1 MVAGIDIGGTKVA
14 VGLVDDEG
22 TLIVSTEIPIQ
33 LDRGPA
39 NARDR
44 IINVLRQ
51 QIVETGVRL
60 RGIGIGC
67 TGPADPVTGEVGDVP
82 TLPGWQGWNPV
93 IELAEAFSVSAAL
106 ENDADAAALGEAQ
119 WGAGKGKR
127 TLVGITVGTG
137 IGAGIVLNGEVYR
150 GVSYS
155 HPEIGHQIIEPDG
168 PECTC
173 GARGCW
179 ERLASGP
186 ALEQHYADEDPTEAR
201 RSGKEICELARRGDI
216 KARHAM
222 DIFIRYLG
230 IGLSNVVTMLAPEV
244 VAFSGSVMK
253 SADLLLDPI
262 RAIVRNN
269 CRFIPVDRCEIVI
282 SSLGANAGIIGAA
295 EVWRSRFGSRKLM
308 REEA

>member
-1 MVAGIDIGGTKVA
+1 MIAGIDIGGTKVA
-14 VGLVDDEG
+14 VGLVEDQG
-22 TLIVSTEIPIQ
+22 TVVVRAEIPIQ

-39 NARDR
+39 SARDR

-51 QIVETGVRL
+51 QIVETGTRL
-60 RGIGIGC
+60 TGIGIGC
-67 TGPADPVTGEVGDVP
+67 TGPADPITGEVGDVP
-82 TLPGWQGWNPV
+82 TLPGWNGWNPV
-93 IELAEAFSVSAAL
+93 TELADAFSVSAAL

-137 IGAGIVLNGEVYR
+137 IGAGIILNGEVYR

-168 PECTC
+168 PQCTC

-186 ALEQHYADEDPTEAR
+186 ALEQHYAEQNPTDAR
-201 RSGKEICELARRGDI
+201 RSGKEICELARKGDR
-216 KARHAM
+216 KAQHAV
-222 DIFIRYLG
+222 DVFVRYLG

-253 SADLLLDPI
+253 SSDLLLGPV

-269 CRFIPVDRCEIVI
+269 CRFIPVEHCEIVI

-295 EVWRSRFGSRKLM
+295 QVWRSRFGSGLM
-308 REEA
+308 REEL